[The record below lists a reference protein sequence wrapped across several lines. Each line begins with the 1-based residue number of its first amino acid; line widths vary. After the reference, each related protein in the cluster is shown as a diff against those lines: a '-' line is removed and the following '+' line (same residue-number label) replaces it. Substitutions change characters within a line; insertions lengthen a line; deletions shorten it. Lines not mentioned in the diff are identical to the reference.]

1 MHKLYI
7 GLGSNLGNR
16 EELLHRAIE
25 LINERIGSVKRTS
38 SFIETEPWGFQSEN
52 TFLNAVC
59 LVETT
64 LTPVECLKKTQK
76 IERILGRTRKSK
88 DGVYH
93 DRPIDLDLLLY
104 DDIEMKT
111 PELTLPHP
119 HMQERDFVMIPL
131 REIEEIKRE
140 KLKEKS

>member
-7 GLGSNLGNR
+7 SLGSNLGNK
-16 EELLHRAIE
+16 EEKLRRAIE
-25 LINERIGSVKRTS
+25 LINERIGSVLRTS

-59 LVETT
+59 LVETS
-64 LTPVECLKKTQK
+64 LTPMQCLKETQK
-76 IERILGRTRKSK
+76 IERLLGRTRKSK
-88 DGVYH
+88 DGIYH

-104 DDIEMKT
+104 DDLEMNT

-131 REIEEIKRE
+131 KEIRED
-140 KLKEKS
+140 

>member
-7 GLGSNLGNR
+7 SLGSNLGNK
-16 EELLHRAIE
+16 EENLRRAIE
-25 LINERIGSVKRTS
+25 LINERIGSVLRTS

-52 TFLNAVC
+52 TFLNAAC
-59 LVETT
+59 LVETE
-64 LTPVECLKKTQK
+64 LTPMQCLRETQE
-76 IERILGRTRKSK
+76 IERLLGRTRKSK

-104 DDIEMKT
+104 DDLQINEDD
-111 PELTLPHP
+111 LILPHP

-131 REIEEIKRE
+131 REIMRH
-140 KLKEKS
+140 

>member
-38 SFIETEPWGFQSEN
+38 SFIETEPWGFQSDN
-52 TFLNAVC
+52 AFLNAAC
-59 LVETT
+59 MVETS
-64 LTPVECLKKTQK
+64 LTPLQCLSETQQ
-76 IERILGRTRKSK
+76 IERLLGRNSKSTN
-88 DGVYH
+88 GEYH
-93 DRPIDLDLLLY
+93 DRTIDLDLLMY
-104 DDIEMKT
+104 DDLEMNT

-119 HMQERDFVMIPL
+119 HMQERNFVMIPL
-131 REIEEIKRE
+131 REIKDNF
-140 KLKEKS
+140 

>member
-7 GLGSNLGNR
+7 GLGSNLGNK
-16 EELLHRAIE
+16 EEMLHRALS
-25 LINERIGSVKRTS
+25 LINEHIGSVLRTS
-38 SFIETEPWGFQSEN
+38 SFLETEPWGFQSKN

-59 LVETT
+59 MVETT
-64 LTPVECLKKTQK
+64 LTPVECLKETQK
-76 IERILGRTRKSK
+76 IERLLGRTKKSRN
-88 DGVYH
+88 GVYH

-104 DDIEMKT
+104 DDIEMNT

-131 REIEEIKRE
+131 KEIIEN
-140 KLKEKS
+140 

>member
-7 GLGSNLGNR
+7 SLGSNLGNK
-16 EELLHRAIE
+16 EEKLRRAIE
-25 LINERIGSVKRTS
+25 LINERIGSVLRTS

-52 TFLNAVC
+52 TFLNAAC
-59 LVETT
+59 LVETN
-64 LTPVECLKKTQK
+64 LTPRQCLRETQK
-76 IERILGRTRKSK
+76 IERLLGRTLKSK

-104 DDIEMKT
+104 DDLQVNEEDLI
-111 PELTLPHP
+111 LPHP

-131 REIEEIKRE
+131 REIMEH
-140 KLKEKS
+140 

>member
-7 GLGSNLGNR
+7 SLGANLGNK
-16 EELLHRAIE
+16 EETMHRAIA
-25 LINERIGSVKRTS
+25 LINERIGSVLRTS

-52 TFLNAVC
+52 TFLNAAC
-59 LVETT
+59 LVETS
-64 LTPVECLKKTQK
+64 LTPMQCLKETQK
-76 IERILGRTRKSK
+76 IERLLGRTTKSK
-88 DGVYH
+88 NGEYH

-104 DDIEMKT
+104 DNLEMHT

-131 REIEEIKRE
+131 KEILE
-140 KLKEKS
+140 K

>member
-1 MHKLYI
+1 MNKLYI
-7 GLGSNLGNR
+7 SLGANLGNK
-16 EELLHRAIE
+16 EETMHRAIA
-25 LINERIGSVKRTS
+25 LINERVGSVLRTS

-52 TFLNAVC
+52 TFLNAAC

-64 LTPVECLKKTQK
+64 LTPMQCLKETQK
-76 IERILGRTRKSK
+76 IERLLGRTTKSIN
-88 DGVYH
+88 GEYH

-104 DDIEMKT
+104 DELEMNT

-131 REIEEIKRE
+131 REIMEESE
-140 KLKEKS
+140 